1 VVRTTGSGIGNDAP
15 RPHANMGS
23 PGRGDACVA
32 LSCIATDAGGGRR
45 TRRPYPPVN
54 RRRAAGAIRGS
65 ISDAGFVP
73 FVNGLSVAAI
83 TTQIRGMQVWRLVR
97 TATHAHGGRKA
108 ATAGRIWAMATLAIA
123 GIAACAQEHADAQV
137 IARACSAPE
146 YRQFD
151 FFVGDWDAYDV
162 QPDTL
167 IARNLVTPMLG
178 GCAVREQYH
187 QRDGH
192 IGESFSTY
200 DASRGVWHQSWV
212 TNDGQLLML
221 EGHLEGNRMILI
233 GPEKTKTGATRLVR
247 GIWYPESTAVRET
260 GERSTDGGRTWTP
273 WFDIWFRPAGA
284 ARSRK

>member
-1 VVRTTGSGIGNDAP
+1 MRVIS
-15 RPHANMGS
+15 
-23 PGRGDACVA
+23 
-32 LSCIATDAGGGRR
+32 IAVSLA
-45 TRRPYPPVN
+45 
-54 RRRAAGAIRGS
+54 
-65 ISDAGFVP
+65 
-73 FVNGLSVAAI
+73 
-83 TTQIRGMQVWRLVR
+83 
-97 TATHAHGGRKA
+97 A
-108 ATAGRIWAMATLAIA
+108 ATRVVGAQARPATQ
-123 GIAACAQEHADAQV
+123 G

-167 IARNLVTPMLG
+167 IARNLVTPMLN

-200 DASRGVWHQSWV
+200 NASRGVWHQSWV

-260 GERSTDGGRTWTP
+260 GERSTDGGHTWTP
-273 WFDIWFRPAGA
+273 WFDIWFRPRAPRA
-284 ARSRK
+284 LTRPRK